1 MEVRVWIKGKDNPFG
16 PNTYSGVTE
25 CVIHDSGL
33 WLIII
38 IGEVREIM
46 YPTRDV
52 EFVEI
57 VGDDNVPG

>member
-1 MEVRVWIKGKDNPFG
+1 MKVRVWIKSNNNPYI
-16 PNTYSGVTE
+16 YSDVTE

-46 YPTRDV
+46 YPSRSV
-52 EFVEI
+52 EYCEI
-57 VGDDNVPG
+57 LEDEADEGPKP